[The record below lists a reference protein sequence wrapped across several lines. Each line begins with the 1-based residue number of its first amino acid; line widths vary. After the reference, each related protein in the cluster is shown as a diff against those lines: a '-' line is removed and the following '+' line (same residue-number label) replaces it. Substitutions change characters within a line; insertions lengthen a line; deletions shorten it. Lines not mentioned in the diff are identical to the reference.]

1 MSRIARELSFS
12 DAMNESVDAE
22 ALKAAG
28 GQLTLAELTAIR
40 RRFLEHFEAKE
51 QDRYPVFAVQ
61 RKVLDAG
68 HWEAY
73 NMFMLR
79 EGRPEEF
86 KAWLQDHES
95 DLIAY
100 FEFMGAEDEE

>member
-1 MSRIARELSFS
+1 MILLQLDELAYLLKKLMLGLCRSVCPFRNASRR
-12 DAMNESVDAE
+12 
-22 ALKAAG
+22 KATTDG
-28 GQLTLAELTAIR
+28 ERTPR
-40 RRFLEHFEAKE
+40 
-51 QDRYPVFAVQ
+51 VFAVQ